1 MILSLRDKELAA
13 SDCTRLHAYGVNA
26 MAAPA
31 HQGVKKPYDYTL
43 VNEAAGFIITSGQ
56 AAYALPDTA
65 QDRPVFTIGRASAA
79 MARARGCQK
88 VLSGPSDGAALAKMI
103 DGYLRDGLLAHGQKL
118 CWLRGSQISF
128 DIASALGADRHIIDE
143 AVVYE
148 MQAAKR
154 LPAAVI
160 DALSAGEVSAIMV
173 LSKAQLSAFA
183 QLLHSHDLWHV
194 RDKISLYAISPKVA
208 KAAETDGWRSIIISR
223 RKRALSVQ
231 AAVICDWLN
240 EREKDER

>member
-13 SDCTRLHAYGVNA
+13 SDCKRLQAYGVNA
-26 MAAPA
+26 LAAPV

-79 MARARGCQK
+79 MARNRGYRK
-88 VLSGPSDGAALAKMI
+88 VLSGPSDGAALAKII
-103 DGYLRDGLLAHGQKL
+103 DNHLCDGLLARGQKL
-118 CWLRGSQISF
+118 CWLRGAKISF
-128 DIASALGADRHIIDE
+128 DMASALGADRHIIDE

-154 LPAAVI
+154 LPALVI
-160 DALSAGEVSAIMV
+160 EALSGGAVTAVMA

-194 RDKISLYAISPKVA
+194 RDKISLYAISDKVA
-208 KAAETDGWRSIIISR
+208 KAAERDGWQSIIISR

-240 EREKDER
+240 EQEKDER